1 MSKEEKMA
9 VMEEMK
15 KEASGAD
22 GEGKP
27 RMPDSVTMHYKYES
41 LLDKANT
48 SNMARN
54 YIAASR

>member
-54 YIAASR
+54 YM